1 MQDPLLDPLRQR
13 ILARMGIPLWQ
24 LRARGLPDQPADAAA
39 TRQPQ
44 LTPAAE
50 DAATPHQPLT
60 PAAADAATPRQ
71 PVTPAAEDAATPH
84 QPVAVPTG
92 KLWLQAEA
100 LPAPSLLGDICQ
112 WLGIGTDEVSL
123 FGELP
128 EGVTPPLLWL
138 TAPDPRWPHALVC
151 PLKPGPA
158 HKRALWQQCRQRQPG

>member
-24 LRARGLPDQPADAAA
+24 LRARGLPGKPAEAAA
-39 TRQPQ
+39 TQPPANMTAEDAATQ
-44 LTPAAE
+44 HPPVTLAAE
-50 DAATPHQPLT
+50 DAATP
-60 PAAADAATPRQ
+60 R
-71 PVTPAAEDAATPH
+71 

-123 FGELP
+123 LGELP
-128 EGVTPPLLWL
+128 EGMTPPLLWL

-151 PLKPGPA
+151 PLKPSAA
-158 HKRALWQQCRQRQPG
+158 HKRALWQQCRQHQPG